1 MTKKI
6 QSYADSGVNID
17 AGNQLIESIKPAIKK
32 TRRPEVMSSIGG
44 FGAAFRIP
52 KHYKNPLFFTATDG
66 VGTKLHL
73 AIQRNDFSGIGIDL
87 VAMCVND
94 LIVSGAEPLVF
105 LDYYATGQLNNA
117 VAIRVI
123 ENIAKG
129 CELAGC
135 ALIGG
140 ETAEMPGM
148 YAPDLFDLA
157 GFSIGVVEEE
167 DMIDGRH
174 VQSGDLVIGLPS
186 SGIHSNGYSLVNA
199 ILKQTD
205 DIPESVNQKLLM
217 PTKIYVKTVLQLS
230 RKVKIKA
237 IAHITGGG
245 MTENLPRV
253 LPPQTQAQ
261 ISLSSWQRPDI
272 FQWLQQQG
280 QVAEAEMLR
289 VFNCGIGMILVIA
302 KEDLSQVADVLNAC
316 GESFFELGEVKSNPF
331 EPSTVEYNA

>member
-52 KHYKNPLFFTATDG
+52 KHYKNPLLFTATDG

-73 AIQRNDFSGIGIDL
+73 AIERNDFSGIGIDL

-174 VQSGDLVIGLPS
+174 VQSGDLIIGLPS

-199 ILKQTD
+199 ILKQTE
-205 DIPESVNQKLLM
+205 DIPESVNQKLLI

-230 RKVKIKA
+230 KKVKIKA

-245 MTENLPRV
+245 ITENLPRV

-261 ISLSSWQRPDI
+261 IALSSWQRPEI

-289 VFNCGIGMILVIA
+289 VFNCGIGLILVIA

-316 GESFFELGEVKSNPF
+316 GESFFELGEVNSNPS
-331 EPSTVEYNA
+331 EPSAVKYNA